1 MANPHKLTRP
11 PPKNALQRIPH
22 GYAKHLT
29 IGFKTLKLNSQTYHR
44 NEETILHEITKKI
57 YLSLFVPETCFKKII
72 LYLHGN
78 SSSKVEGKSL
88 LPYLPRG
95 WALASFD
102 FIGCGNNMEEDVI
115 SLGFRQASQVQTV
128 VSYLKNQGYQVALWG
143 RSMGAVSALLYGKS
157 EVIIADSPFRSMK
170 KLCK

>member
-1 MANPHKLTRP
+1 VPKTITKKNLTKIITIPMANPRKLTGP

-44 NEETILHEITKKI
+44 KEETILHEITKKI

-88 LPYLPRG
+88 LPYLPKR
-95 WALASFD
+95 
-102 FIGCGNNMEEDVI
+102 V
-115 SLGFRQASQVQTV
+115 GF
-128 VSYLKNQGYQVALWG
+128 G
-143 RSMGAVSALLYGKS
+143 
-157 EVIIADSPFRSMK
+157 FF
-170 KLCK
+170 